1 MDLQIFMINL
11 FVNYLAHKVTF
22 DQLMR
27 QNTNHAF
34 LHKNG
39 PTEFI
44 ISKKS
49 KMFNI
54 IMCTWVAM
62 LKCFIIFYR
71 IRNTSQIPMVYVACF
86 GIVTYLLNQNQAK
99 ESLKV
104 GVYLVS
110 VIHVLINWIC
120 DETQDYVM
128 TNSQYIN
135 SHNIMSTKIYWVNLM
150 NGTSSYW

>member
-1 MDLQIFMINL
+1 
-11 FVNYLAHKVTF
+11 
-22 DQLMR
+22 
-27 QNTNHAF
+27 
-34 LHKNG
+34 
-39 PTEFI
+39 
-44 ISKKS
+44 
-49 KMFNI
+49 
-54 IMCTWVAM
+54 M

-150 NGTSSYW
+150 NGTSSY